1 MIQLKLVGAF
11 SKQGKRLNN
20 EDSILATAADYDGNS
35 NIFLV
40 CDGMGG
46 HKKGE
51 VASAIAC
58 KNISA
63 FLSDAGSH
71 EDAAKIITAAF
82 KNSLEQLDQHAN
94 KNDGAGMGTTVTL
107 VWQHNSQII
116 IAHIGDSRIYQIR
129 KDEIIYKT
137 TDHSL
142 VQKLINEHLI
152 TEEEARHHP
161 KKNIVTRAL
170 VAGNA
175 EYLPDIVSIT
185 DAKTGDYFFMCTDGV
200 IESFT
205 DEAII
210 KILSSESTHEKKMNT
225 IEKICAANSKDNYS
239 AYLIQIA

>member
-1 MIQLKLVGAF
+1 MVQLKLVGAF

-20 EDSILATAADYDGNS
+20 EDCILASSNNDGGYN

-58 KNISA
+58 KNITE
-63 FLSDAGSH
+63 FLSDTGN
-71 EDAAKIITAAF
+71 EDASTTIITGF
-82 KNSLEQLDQHAN
+82 KNTLAQLDHYAN

-107 VWQHNSQII
+107 VWQRNAQIT
-116 IAHIGDSRIYQIR
+116 IAYIGDSRIYQIR
-129 KDEIIYKT
+129 ENKILYKT
-137 TDHSL
+137 SDHSL
-142 VQKLINEHLI
+142 VQKLISEHLI

-175 EYLPDIVSIT
+175 EYLPDIVT
-185 DAKTGDYFFMCTDGV
+185 VPDAKTGDYFFMCTDGV

-205 DEAII
+205 DEAIVEV
-210 KILSSESTHEKKMNT
+210 LSSESTHEGKMDM
-225 IEKICAANSKDNYS
+225 IEKICAVNSKDNYS
-239 AYLIQIA
+239 ACLIQIA

>member
-20 EDSILATAADYDGNS
+20 EDCILASSNNDGGYN

-58 KNISA
+58 KNITD
-63 FLSDAGSH
+63 FLSDTGT
-71 EDAAKIITAAF
+71 EDASTTINTAF
-82 KNSLEQLDQHAN
+82 KNTLEQLDHYAN

-107 VWQHNSQII
+107 VWQRNTQII
-116 IAHIGDSRIYQIR
+116 LAHIGDSRIYQLR
-129 KDEIIYKT
+129 AGKIIYRT
-137 TDHSL
+137 NDHSL
-142 VQKLINEHLI
+142 VQKLITEHLI

-175 EYLPDIVSIT
+175 EYLPDIVT
-185 DAKTGDYFFMCTDGV
+185 VPDAKTGDYFFMCTDGV

-205 DEAII
+205 DKAIVEA
-210 KILSSESTHEKKMNT
+210 LSSEKTNQEKMNT
-225 IEKICAANSKDNYS
+225 IEKICAVNSKDNYS